1 MRPVC
6 EFDHL
11 IIGAHTLEQGAAFI
25 EAILGAQPQA
35 GGRHVAMGTHNRV
48 LKLGARAYLEVI
60 AIDPAAA
67 APSRPRW
74 FGLDDA
80 NVRAQLRG
88 RPRLLTWA
96 ARTQDIDN
104 AVKQCPIALGPVH
117 AMERGAYQWRITIPD
132 DGALIC
138 DGLVPALIQ
147 WDCAA
152 HPADKLEDRG
162 YELASLEGEHS
173 DARAVS
179 AALAELGLESI
190 IGPVKAPNARLAA
203 TIRGARGVCAIV
215 TRNLIP

>member
-1 MRPVC
+1 MLAS

-25 EAILGAQPQA
+25 EALLGVQPQA
-35 GGRHVAMGTHNRV
+35 GGQHVAMGTHNRV

-80 NVRAQLRG
+80 NIRAQMRE

-96 ARTQDIDN
+96 ARTQNID
-104 AVKQCPIALGPVH
+104 AAAKQCPIELGPVH
-117 AMERGAYQWRITIPD
+117 SMERGAYRWRITIPD
-132 DGALIC
+132 DGAVIC

-147 WDCAA
+147 WDCAT
-152 HPADKLEDRG
+152 HPADNLEDRG
-162 YELASLEGEHS
+162 YELVSLEGEHP
-173 DARAVS
+173 DAAKVA
-179 AALAELGLESI
+179 AALTELGLANI
-190 IGPVKAPNARLAA
+190 IAPVKARNARLAA
-203 TIRGARGVCAIV
+203 TIRGARGVCTIV
-215 TRNLIP
+215 TRNVIP